1 MPEFSIRTIAEQ
13 IFTSLAQVFPIA
25 CASDEFYYFPQIRIS
40 DLSWQV
46 WDDFSPEVVQQIVR
60 QLSGWETQI
69 ASANLLALGLN
80 EQIELALLKKF
91 VITLREQLAEI
102 RFWQRQPSFYLML
115 ANLGI
120 AEAMSSSDPGAKHQ
134 RVTGLPSFLD
144 KASRNLADVPS
155 LFREIALN
163 MVADTQQYFA
173 SLQSNVPELQRAQE
187 ALQRFA
193 DHLSALPERSDF
205 ALPSELLQRVV
216 QYHLNSGL
224 DLKEANE
231 ALDLEIA
238 EMQRVMDEEARR
250 LISNA
255 QLDSEHTLWSL
266 AIRSLP
272 VPTSRADGLL
282 GLYRDAVNHLAQHC
296 VDKKFISSKLIVDCP
311 VNVAPVPSYLSAIR
325 TASSYSVTAKHP
337 AAGGTFYVN
346 HAEVAGPENRERLL
360 EYRMLAAHETYP
372 GHHLLDTFRWNLQQP
387 IRRHIEQPIYYEG
400 WACFAE
406 ELMRLTGFFSQ
417 PGDRFLLAKRRL
429 WRATRGKVDLALQLG
444 EMNFDTA
451 SQYLVETGNSTKW
464 ATDSVRKYPLNPGY
478 QLCYAIG
485 MRRFI
490 DLFDRFGR
498 SKLISFVQTCL
509 QQGEINFA
517 DLETILRQQQFDPQM
532 ENPLEFSMR

>member
-1 MPEFSIRTIAEQ
+1 MPESSFRKIADQ
-13 IFTSLAQVFPIA
+13 IFTSLAQAFPIA

-46 WDDFSPEVVQQIVR
+46 WDDFSPEAVQETVM
-60 QLSGWETQI
+60 QLGGWETQI
-69 ASANLLALGLN
+69 ASMNTLALGLN

-102 RFWQRQPSFYLML
+102 RFWQWQPSFYLML

-120 AEAMSSSDPGAKHQ
+120 AEAISSPDPGAKHE
-134 RVTGLPSFLD
+134 RAVGLPSFLD
-144 KASRNLADVPS
+144 RARKNLDDVPT

-163 MVADTQQYFA
+163 MVSDTQQYFA
-173 SLQSNVPELQRAQE
+173 SLQSNVPELQRSQE

-193 DHLSALPERSDF
+193 DHLLTLPTRSDF

-238 EMQRVMDEEARR
+238 EMQRVMDEEARG

-255 QLDSEHTLWSL
+255 QLDSDHTLWSL

-272 VPTSRADGLL
+272 VPTLGTDGLL
-282 GLYRDAVNHLAQHC
+282 GLYRDAVNQLAQHC
-296 VDKKFISSKLIVDCP
+296 IDKKLISSELIVDCP
-311 VNVAPVPSYLSAIR
+311 VNVAPVPSYLAAIR
-325 TASSYSVTAKHP
+325 TASSYSVTARHP

-346 HAEVAGPENRERLL
+346 HAEVSGPENRERLL

-406 ELMRLTGFFSQ
+406 KLMRLTGFFSQ

-451 SQYLVETGNSTKW
+451 SQFLIETGTSTQW

-485 MRRFI
+485 LRRFI
-490 DLFDRFGR
+490 DLFDRFGQ
-498 SKLISFVQTCL
+498 SNLKSFVQTCL

-517 DLETILRQQQFDPQM
+517 DLETILRQQQFDRPM
-532 ENPLEFSMR
+532 ENPLEFAMR

>member
-1 MPEFSIRTIAEQ
+1 MPESSIRKIADQ

-40 DLSWQV
+40 DLPWQV
-46 WDDFSPEVVQQIVR
+46 WDDFSPEVVQETVR
-60 QLSGWETQI
+60 QLSGWEAQI
-69 ASANLLALGLN
+69 ASINTLALGRN

-91 VITLREQLAEI
+91 IITLREQLAEI

-115 ANLGI
+115 ANIGI
-120 AEAMSSSDPGAKHQ
+120 AEAMSASDPGAKHQ
-134 RVTGLPSFLD
+134 RAIGLPSFLD
-144 KASRNLADVPS
+144 RASRTLADVPS

-163 MVADTQQYFA
+163 MVSDTQQYFA
-173 SLQSNVPELQRAQE
+173 SLQSKVPELQRAQE

-193 DHLSALPERSDF
+193 DRLFALPIRSDF
-205 ALPSELLQRVV
+205 ALPSELLQRIV

-224 DLKEANE
+224 DLKEAEE

-250 LISNA
+250 LISNS
-255 QLDSEHTLWSL
+255 QLASGHTLWTL
-266 AIRSLP
+266 AIRTLP
-272 VPTSRADGLL
+272 VPTLGSDGLL
-282 GLYRDAVNHLAQHC
+282 GLYRVAVDHLAQHC
-296 VDKKFISSKLIVDCP
+296 ADKKLISSSLVVDCP

-325 TASSYSVTAKHP
+325 TASSYSVTARHP

-346 HAEVAGPENRERLL
+346 HAEVAGPENLERLL

-372 GHHLLDTFRWNLQQP
+372 GHHLLDTFRWNLKQP

-429 WRATRGKVDLALQLG
+429 WRATRGKVDLGLQLG
-444 EMNFDTA
+444 KMNFDTA
-451 SQYLVETGNSTKW
+451 SQYLIETGTSTKW

-485 MRRFI
+485 LRRFI
-490 DLFDRFGR
+490 DLFDRFGQ
-498 SKLISFVQTCL
+498 SNLINFVQTCL

-517 DLETILRQQQFDPQM
+517 DLETILRQQRFDSPMQ
-532 ENPLEFSMR
+532 NPLEFSMR